1 MNIWHPI
8 YHEIINS
15 LKAHPQGGLM
25 ILAQGISIPSVVSLL
40 LTYFLERNGNLLF
53 LVNFS
58 STDLQFIDLLLSLYC
73 AEMKINAINFATSIS
88 SIGKL
93 PLEKRK

>member
-15 LKAHPQGGLM
+15 LKKHPQGGLM
-25 ILAQGISIPSVVSLL
+25 VLASGISIPSIVSLF
-40 LTYFLERNGNLLF
+40 LTYFLERSGNLLF
-53 LVNFS
+53 LVNFNA
-58 STDLQFIDLLLSLYC
+58 QELLLMDQLLALY
-73 AEMKINAINFATSIS
+73 ASEMKLNSNHATSIS

-93 PLEKRK
+93 TLDKRK